1 MSSPFGA
8 ILSDLVRAI
17 PRARGAVFVDW
28 EGEAVD
34 QVSAGEHD
42 LRLLGAHWSIAYHQ
56 ARAALDKLGLGAP
69 EELVLRFQHEQILVR
84 RVTEDYLVLLAMG
97 SEENLGRAL
106 HLLRQSGR
114 LLRSEM

>member
-8 ILSDLVRAI
+8 ILSDLVHAI

-34 QVSAGEHD
+34 QFSSGEHD

-56 ARAALDKLGLGAP
+56 ARSAFDKLGLGAP
-69 EELVLRFQHEQILVR
+69 EELVLRFQEEQILVR
-84 RVTEDYLVLLAMG
+84 RVTDEYLVLLVIPR
-97 SEENLGRAL
+97 EESLGRAL
-106 HLLRQSGR
+106 HLLRRSEQ